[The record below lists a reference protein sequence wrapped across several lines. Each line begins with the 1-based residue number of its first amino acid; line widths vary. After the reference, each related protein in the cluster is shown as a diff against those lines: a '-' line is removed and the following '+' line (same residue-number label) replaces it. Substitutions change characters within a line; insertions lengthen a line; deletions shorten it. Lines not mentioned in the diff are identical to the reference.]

1 MTVKDLPDNY
11 PWFPDSGRYPMRDSG
26 ELAARLN
33 SPVVFDRRGEVI
45 YVDDMSHGIGRY
57 TILTSGAGAGVRV
70 VAASSVS
77 SGYAIRLT
85 GGSDNDEY
93 ANITKYLSV
102 ADLNKWGLEVAVSF
116 IDAFANFRAS
126 LFYYT
131 GAVAYH
137 MGVILDDA
145 ANEIQIDEEGA
156 GYTKIADLPASV
168 LAGGLF
174 HNIKIVGDMK
184 TGYFDRLIL
193 NYVEYDLSAYQMETY
208 GIPTIQSQMI
218 QLNLMSN
225 TGDNDECDIGR
236 IIVTSG
242 EP

>member
-1 MTVKDLPDNY
+1 MIIKDLPDNY

-57 TILTSGAGAGVRV
+57 AILTSGAGAGARV
-70 VAASSVS
+70 VAASSLN

-85 GGSDNDEY
+85 GGSNLDEY
-93 ANITKYLSV
+93 ANILKYLGV
-102 ADLNKWGLEVAVSF
+102 ADVNKWGLEVAVSF
-116 IDAFANFRAS
+116 IDAFASFRAS
-126 LFYYT
+126 LYYYT
-131 GAVAYH
+131 GATAYH
-137 MGVILDDA
+137 MGVIIDDA
-145 ANEIQIDEEGA
+145 ADEILIDTEGA

-174 HNIKIVGDMK
+174 HNIKIVGNME
-184 TGYFDRLIL
+184 TGYFERLIF
-193 NYVEYDLSAYQMETY
+193 NYVEYDLTAYQIETY
-208 GIPTIQSQMI
+208 NVPTIQSQMV
-218 QLNLMSN
+218 QLQLTSN

-236 IIVTSG
+236 IIVTSS